1 MTVLPECPVCGY
13 PVRKQ
18 ACEMRE
24 GCPLP
29 DVSFA
34 VDAEPVDEAACHTLF
49 QDDALDALQAQLDE
63 ANEALRVMTLQR
75 DEWQGQASALKR
87 EVGVLRK
94 KLAKVGG

>member
-1 MTVLPECPVCGY
+1 MTVLPECPKCGY

-18 ACEMRE
+18 ACEQRE

-34 VDAEPVDEAACHTLF
+34 VDIGATDEAACHTLF
-49 QDDALDALQAQLDE
+49 ADDALDALQAQLDE
-63 ANEALRVMTLQR
+63 AREELRVMTLQR

-87 EVGVLRK
+87 EVSVLKK

>member
-1 MTVLPECPVCGY
+1 MNVLPECPACGY

-24 GCPLP
+24 DCPLP

-34 VDAEPVDEAACHTLF
+34 VEHEAACHTLF
-49 QDDALDALQAQLDE
+49 ADDALDALQTQLDE

-75 DEWQGQASALKR
+75 DEWQAQASALKR
-87 EVGVLRK
+87 EVSVLRK
-94 KLAKVGG
+94 KLAKVGASG

>member
-1 MTVLPECPVCGY
+1 MTVLPECPACGY

-34 VDAEPVDEAACHTLF
+34 ADTPEDVACHTLF
-49 QDDALDALQAQLDE
+49 ADDALDALQTQIDE
-63 ANEALRVMTLQR
+63 LLEALRVMTLQR

-87 EVGVLRK
+87 EVSVLRK

>member
-1 MTVLPECPVCGY
+1 MATVMPECPACGY

-18 ACEMRE
+18 ACEQRE

-29 DVSFA
+29 DVMFTR
-34 VDAEPVDEAACHTLF
+34 EPVDEAACHTLF
-49 QDDALDALQAQLDE
+49 QDDALDALQTQLDE